1 MSRRL
6 VNLALLVGLV
16 LVVWEAAHLIA
27 GASAIA
33 SPTDTIE
40 HLVSLAGTSRFWD
53 IARATVVAFAM
64 AACITV
70 AGGVALGIV
79 FGISRFARETVE
91 PIITM
96 IYSLPKITLYPVI
109 LLIFGFGLSS
119 KVALGVLHGIVPIV
133 LFTMG
138 AIAQINPV
146 YVRSGR
152 AMSLGLMKRIAHI
165 YVPAALPGIAS
176 GLRVGLSLTLFG
188 TLIGEMFASQSGLGA
203 LLMAS
208 IETAQVKTILA
219 LAVLLSVFAITMNA
233 LLLRLDKHLRA
244 GGQGK

>member
-1 MSRRL
+1 MMSRRI
-6 VNLALLVGLV
+6 VNLALLVLLVGGLWLVAHLSAGDPAIAAPASTLQYLV
-16 LVVWEAAHLIA
+16 LLAGSARFWENLKATMMAFALA
-27 GASAIA
+27 GA
-33 SPTDTIE
+33 
-40 HLVSLAGTSRFWD
+40 
-53 IARATVVAFAM
+53 
-64 AACITV
+64 ITV
-70 AGGVALGIV
+70 AGGVALGVV
-79 FGISRFARETVE
+79 FGMSRFARETIE
-91 PIITM
+91 PIVTM

-119 KVALGVLHGIVPIV
+119 KVALGVLHGIVPII

-146 YVRSGR
+146 YIRSGR
-152 AMSLGLMKRIAHI
+152 AMSLSLWKRIVHI

-188 TLIGEMFASQSGLGA
+188 TLIGEMFASQNGLGA

-219 LAVLLSVFAITMNA
+219 LALVLSVFAIGMNG
-233 LLLRLDKHLRA
+233 LLLRLDRQLRA
-244 GGQGK
+244 GRE

>member
-1 MSRRL
+1 MMSRRI
-6 VNLALLVGLV
+6 VNLALLVLLVAGLWQV
-16 LVVWEAAHLIA
+16 AHLIA
-27 GASAIA
+27 GETAIA
-33 SPTDTIE
+33 SPASTLQY
-40 HLVSLAGTSRFWD
+40 LVSLAGSARFWENLK
-53 IARATVVAFAM
+53 ATMTAFAL
-64 AACITV
+64 AGAITV
-70 AGGVALGIV
+70 AGGVTLGV
-79 FGISRFARETVE
+79 AFGISRFARETIE
-91 PIITM
+91 PIVTM

-119 KVALGVLHGIVPIV
+119 KVALGVLHGIVPII

-146 YVRSGR
+146 YIRSGR
-152 AMSLGLMKRIAHI
+152 AMSLSLWKRIVHI

-188 TLIGEMFASQSGLGA
+188 TLIGEMFASQNGLGA

-219 LAVLLSVFAITMNA
+219 LALVLSVFAIGMNG
-233 LLLRLDKHLRA
+233 LLLRLDRQLRA
-244 GGQGK
+244 GRE